1 MSMTQA
7 TSCINVY
14 SETNPWIDFVI
25 IPMSYSHFD
34 EAEAIVNQAY
44 NDWFDG
50 EESDSDIPIAEYI
63 GMKLKENDI
72 EFEIYFK
79 EEEEDE

>member
-14 SETNPWIDFVI
+14 SEINPWIDFVI
-25 IPMSYSHFD
+25 IPMSYSHFSEVED
-34 EAEAIVNQAY
+34 IINQAY

-50 EESDSDIPIAEYI
+50 EEADSDIPIVEYI

-79 EEEEDE
+79 EKEEDE

>member
-1 MSMTQA
+1 MIQA

-25 IPMSYSHFD
+25 IPMSYSNFNEVED
-34 EAEAIVNQAY
+34 IINQAY
-44 NDWFDG
+44 NDWFDS
-50 EESDSDIPIAEYI
+50 EDVDSDIPIAEYI
-63 GMKLKENDI
+63 CAKLTENNI

-79 EEEEDE
+79 EEKEDE

>member
-25 IPMSYSHFD
+25 IPMSYSHFG
-34 EAEAIVNQAY
+34 EAEDIINQAY
-44 NDWFDG
+44 NDWFDN
-50 EESDSDIPIAEYI
+50 EESNSDIPIAEYI

-79 EEEEDE
+79 EKEEDE